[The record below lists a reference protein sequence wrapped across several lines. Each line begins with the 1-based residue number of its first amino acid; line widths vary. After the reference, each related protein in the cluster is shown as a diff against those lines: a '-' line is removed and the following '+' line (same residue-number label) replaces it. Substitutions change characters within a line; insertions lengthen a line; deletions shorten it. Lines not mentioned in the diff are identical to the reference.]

1 MFFLVLT
8 SRVVYALMWFYVAPM
23 LPLMLKDFRVS
34 PGNAGLLP
42 AVFIAGA
49 ALTQIPAGYMG
60 ARVGHNKA
68 AGLGMAVFGSSAVL
82 TGLAD
87 SWEKTLIF
95 RALGGIGAGLFFST
109 AGAVLVILRP
119 RDPATALGWYNAT
132 FNLGAFLGYYWGY
145 IAGAVGWRPATALPG
160 IFAVALG
167 LALTQGPSV
176 RSPTAFSWR
185 AFRLG
190 LASFPFWGSVYA
202 ANSLTAT
209 WAHLYRGVGEEVAG
223 AISSTAMLSG
233 LFAGIA
239 GRLYRFKYT
248 VLLAPLAA
256 SAVYLAIPHVPT
268 YLIPLPVFIYGLS
281 FSIYITAVYTTASRR
296 AENPA
301 SALAVIN
308 VTNMALGM
316 HLSYFFSWLMEISP
330 TYPWLFLS
338 TLVLTSA
345 LTTCRENAGGGGFR
359 G

>member
-1 MFFLVLT
+1 MFFLVLI
-8 SRVVYALMWFYVAPM
+8 SRVVYALMWFYIAPM

-42 AVFIAGA
+42 AMFIAGA

-60 ARVGHNKA
+60 ARIGHNKT
-68 AGLGMAVFGSSAVL
+68 AGLGMAVFGSSAIL
-82 TGLAD
+82 TSLAD
-87 SWEKTLIF
+87 SWEKILLF

-109 AGAVLVILRP
+109 AGAVLVILRHK
-119 RDPATALGWYNAT
+119 DPAAALGWYNAT
-132 FNLGAFLGYYWGY
+132 FNLGAFFGYYWGY
-145 IAGAVGWRPATALPG
+145 IAGAVGWRLASALPG
-160 IFAVALG
+160 LLAVVLG
-167 LALTQGPSV
+167 LGLVQGPSV
-176 RSPTAFSWR
+176 KSPTAFNWR

-209 WAHLYRGVGEEVAG
+209 WANLYRDVGEETAG

-233 LFAGIA
+233 LFAGA
-239 GRLYRFKYT
+239 MGRLYRFRHT
-248 VLLAPLAA
+248 VFFAPVAA
-256 SAVYLAIPHVPT
+256 SVVYLAIPHVPT

-281 FSIYITAVYTTASRR
+281 FSIYITAVYTIASRR

-316 HLSYFFSWLMEISP
+316 HLSYLFSWLMEMSP
-330 TYPWLFLS
+330 TYPWLSLS
-338 TLVLTSA
+338 LLVLTSA
-345 LTTCRENAGGGGFR
+345 LTTYIYVK
-359 G
+359 